1 MFYRKRLLIGLI
13 LSLSFLFTSPAF
25 AESYT
30 SIQQIVETTPERW
43 TETYET
49 KWRTIQV
56 DAEIIV
62 PNVETFPIITIQK
75 MPKLWLPMTGIKSKK
90 PSKKYK
96 NCIVK
101 NHMAKSKEKF
111 NNCVHWWRHY

>member
-49 KWRTIQV
+49 NGVQ
-56 DAEIIV
+56 
-62 PNVETFPIITIQK
+62 F
-75 MPKLWLPMTGIKSKK
+75 KSMRKSSFLM
-90 PSKKYK
+90 SK
-96 NCIVK
+96 
-101 NHMAKSKEKF
+101 HSPL
-111 NNCVHWWRHY
+111 